1 MCGIAGWVGPWCEP
15 EQMTK
20 MTDAMSHRGPD
31 GEGQEQFRLDE
42 TFNVALGHR
51 RLSII
56 DLAAGQQPMF
66 SHDRRYCI
74 TFNGEIY
81 NYVELRDQLAA
92 AGAKFLTHSDTE
104 VIIEAWRIWG
114 PECLLRFRGMFA
126 FALYDTLTQRLEL
139 ARDPFG
145 KKPLYYS
152 QGEASGRATLR
163 FASQITALVGPGGLR
178 PEIDPEAVYNFLL
191 WRYVPGPGT
200 LLRGIFK
207 LPPGSRLT
215 WERGQMAIRRYWT
228 APYEGQIEPQIGTED
243 ALEAVVEVFDEA
255 VRLRMRAD
263 VPIGIFLSGGL
274 DSTAILASL
283 HHQGLSDIRS
293 FSVGDVGDPRSEIA
307 AATET
312 AAVFGTRHS
321 NVAFDRRDILDLLPR
336 LSFTRGA
343 PVTEPADLPIFV
355 MSREAAR
362 QVKVVLSGEGS
373 DELFAGYPKH
383 RMENMQLLR
392 AIPRAAWG
400 LASGAIAHLPFGR
413 SDLGRRIEIFMR
425 AQREPL
431 AEDRMVAWFAAMSAA
446 DRDRLWRVARPE
458 PYMDRRPFEPRE
470 GVSALQRTLHFDQTS
485 WLPDNLLERMDSM
498 TMAASIEA
506 RTPFM
511 DVRLASLSGRL
522 PGSRMIDRGITKQI
536 VRQAFAGRIPD
547 AVLKRPKNGFQLP
560 VAEWFREELREPFSD
575 LVLAAGSRLSEFVDI
590 GELGLRFA
598 DHLAGRRDHSKMLWS
613 VFALEVFLREMSE
626 AGTLGSA

>member
-1 MCGIAGWVGPWCEP
+1 
-15 EQMTK
+15 

-31 GEGQEQFRLDE
+31 GEGQEQFALDE
-42 TFNVALGHR
+42 TFNVAIGHR

-81 NYVELRDQLAA
+81 NYVELRDQLEA
-92 AGAKFLTHSDTE
+92 AGARFLTHSDTE
-104 VIIEAWRIWG
+104 VIIEAWRLWG

-126 FALYDTLTQRLEL
+126 FALYDMLTQKLEL

-145 KKPLYYS
+145 KKPLYYLL
-152 QGEASGRATLR
+152 GEAGGRATLR
-163 FASQITALVGPGGLR
+163 FASQITAIVGPGRLR

-200 LLRGIFK
+200 LLRGILK

-215 WERGQMAIRRYWT
+215 WERGHVVIQRYWE
-228 APYEGQIEPQIGTED
+228 APYEGPAEPYMGIEEARE
-243 ALEAVVEVFDEA
+243 ALVEVFDEA

-263 VPIGIFLSGGL
+263 VPIGTFLSGGL

-293 FSVGDVGDPRSEIA
+293 FSVGDVGDPRSETS

-312 AAVFGTRHS
+312 AAIFGTRHT
-321 NVAFDRRDILDLLPR
+321 NVAFDKRDILDLLPR
-336 LSFTRGA
+336 LTFIRGA

-383 RMENMQLLR
+383 RMENTPILR
-392 AIPRAAWG
+392 AIHRAAWE
-400 LASGAIAHLPFGR
+400 LAHGAITRIPFGR
-413 SDLGRRIEIFMR
+413 SDLGRRLEIVLR
-425 AQREPL
+425 AQRESRPD
-431 AEDRMVAWFAAMSAA
+431 DRMVAWFGAMSAA
-446 DRDRLWRVARPE
+446 DRDRLWRRGRPE
-458 PYMDRRPFEPRE
+458 SQMDRRPFEPRE
-470 GVSALQRTLHFDQTS
+470 GVSALQRALHFDQTS

-506 RTPFM
+506 RTPFL
-511 DVRLASLSGRL
+511 DVRLAALSGRI
-522 PGSRMIDRGITKQI
+522 PGSMMINKGITKHI

-547 AVLKRPKNGFQLP
+547 SVLKRPKNGFQMP
-560 VAEWFREELREPFSD
+560 VAEWFRQDLRQPFSE
-575 LVLAAGSRLSEFVDI
+575 LVLAPGSRLSEFVNI
-590 GELGLRFA
+590 GELGKRFA
-598 DHLAGRRDHSKMLWS
+598 DHVACRQDHSKMLWS
-613 VFALEVFLREMSE
+613 VFALEVFLREMSG
-626 AGTLGSA
+626 AGAVGSA